1 MRISSEAWAK
11 YQRAHAMLQG
21 EAKQLLEEFF
31 DSLPWDEDERGC
43 LALLAQRAVE
53 LFNHYGLAD
62 ATLSAAFY
70 DEVMEM
76 QGANVPQAVI
86 PEHDMRFVER
96 DVRGACERAKTR
108 ETAKSMSSAALSGH
122 VKRAGVETM
131 RTNAVRDRA
140 MWAWVCIGDSC
151 AFCRTLGSNG
161 WQQASKA
168 VLAGRHAEHIHDNC
182 DCQFVVKR
190 PGETLDIEGYDPDAL
205 RREYEYAGG
214 KTSKDV
220 INAMRRA
227 DYTPEKA
234 AERNAR
240 RRELY
245 AAEKAATQ
253 ALTADAPSIGVEIDE
268 LVPCLRRRSDGEIVE
283 TYVTRVSGRDL
294 RGYNKSSGWFVDWS
308 TMDNVVMPDHGATEI
323 YRLSVKGSDEPQ
335 GLVAIAR
342 PGSSGTYPMGM
353 WAVANPKSQ
362 ASRVGKENKEYDG
375 IGGHLFA
382 VMCEKSMEWG
392 YDGELDGFAKTSK
405 LLEYYLTPVEEG
417 GMGGTWVGDLK
428 FYIDEESARKLI
440 ELYNYERR

>member
-1 MRISSEAWAK
+1 
-11 YQRAHAMLQG
+11 MLQG
-21 EAKQLLEEFF
+21 EAKRLLEEFF
-31 DSLPWDEDERGC
+31 DQLPWDEDEEGC
-43 LALLAQRAVE
+43 LALLEQAAVE
-53 LFNHYGLAD
+53 LVDSYGTAD
-62 ATLSAAFY
+62 ASLSAAFY
-70 DEVMEM
+70 DETMAM
-76 QGANVPQAVI
+76 QGANVPPAELAEVD
-86 PEHDMRFVER
+86 PLSVMG
-96 DVRGACERAKTR
+96 DVREAFEKAKSL
-108 ETAKSMSSAALSGH
+108 ETARSMSASAVSGH

-131 RTNAVRDRA
+131 RDNAVRDHA

-151 AFCRTLGSNG
+151 PFCRTLGSNG
-161 WQQASKA
+161 WQEASRSI
-168 VLAGRHAEHIHDNC
+168 LAGRHATHIHDNC
-182 DCQFVVKR
+182 DCQFVVKK
-190 PGETLDIEGYDPDAL
+190 PGEKLEVEGYDPDAL
-205 RREYEYAGG
+205 RAEYENAGSG
-214 KTSKDV
+214 SAKDH
-220 INAMRRA
+220 INTMRRA

-245 AAEKAATQ
+245 AKAKAEAQ
-253 ALTADAPSIGVEIDE
+253 ASGGDAPSIGVEIDE
-268 LVPCLRRRSDGEIVE
+268 LVPCLIRRLDGETVE
-283 TYVTRVSGRDL
+283 TYVTKVNGKDL

-440 ELYNYERR
+440 ELYNYEWR

>member
-31 DSLPWDEDERGC
+31 DSLPWDEDEQGC

-86 PEHDMRFVER
+86 PEHDTRYVER

-122 VKRAGVETM
+122 VKRAGIETM
-131 RTNAVRDRA
+131 RTNAVRDHA

-161 WQQASKA
+161 WQQASRA
-168 VLAGRHAEHIHDNC
+168 VLAGSHAEHIHDNC

-205 RREYEYAGG
+205 RREYEDASG
-214 KTSKDV
+214 KSSKDV
-220 INAMRRA
+220 INSMRRA

-234 AERNAR
+234 AARNAR

-245 AAEKAATQ
+245 DQQKAEERNARIRARIDSAEIIHDNLYQGSPKEVKSERERLDKSIQRAWSSYLDGGGTSESYSDTVGNLVRGLSVTGNLDIEDFVDIKKRGHEPQLASWF
-253 ALTADAPSIGVEIDE
+253 ADAGHTVLLRNPRDDSDTNDSVIDDEIWE
-268 LVPCLRRRSDGEIVE
+268 FKRLTTLSRKKFRRRITEKLPRQGPNFV
-283 TYVTRVSGRDL
+283 VDL
-294 RGYNKSSGWFVDWS
+294 SEG
-308 TMDNVVMPDHGATEI
+308 
-323 YRLSVKGSDEPQ
+323 
-335 GLVAIAR
+335 GLERPVAEQLIA
-342 PGSSGTYPMGM
+342 
-353 WAVANPKSQ
+353 
-362 ASRVGKENKEYDG
+362 E
-375 IGGHLFA
+375 
-382 VMCEKSMEWG
+382 
-392 YDGELDGFAKTSK
+392 
-405 LLEYYLTPVEEG
+405 LLEDPQIEKVMLVMEG
-417 GMGGTWVGDLK
+417 
-428 FYIDEESARKLI
+428 SAKLFVK
-440 ELYNYERR
+440 